1 MNDDELARLVSGYF
15 YPRAPFVRIY
25 RRRAARHV
33 FSTVPYW
40 CLGVAVLAFRHGAV
54 IRRAGVRRGF
64 SFVTYNEAQP

>member
-25 RRRAARHV
+25 RRRVACHI

-40 CLGVAVLAFRHGAV
+40 CLGVAVLAFRHKA
-54 IRRAGVRRGF
+54 IILRSGVRGGF
-64 SFVTYNEAQP
+64 SFVTYNEARP